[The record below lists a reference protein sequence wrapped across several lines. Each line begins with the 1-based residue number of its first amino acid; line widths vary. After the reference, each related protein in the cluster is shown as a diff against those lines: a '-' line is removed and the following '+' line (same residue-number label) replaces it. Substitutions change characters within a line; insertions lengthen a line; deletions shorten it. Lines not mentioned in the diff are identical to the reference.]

1 MLFASQTIPI
11 QIVQFQVSYDTF
23 VINQR
28 DVGISNEHLNEKT
41 FMVIIKLIKSWL
53 HKLKYSVSS
62 T

>member
-41 FMVIIKLIKSWL
+41 FMVII
-53 HKLKYSVSS
+53 
-62 T
+62 